1 MRQKNFCLPL
11 QTSGLPRYW
20 TTDVTFS
27 FSRVVEKKKD
37 LTDSRENTTRTRN
50 ALSRWSCCLRETLL
64 ESIIYNNNNNNNNN
78 NGRRIRDDDDDEE
91 DKIDV
96 ECEHFLDLVGPGDNP
111 PALLGLGVDRC
122 GDEMHRRR
130 LSFGRTVFG
139 AKHYHE

>member
-1 MRQKNFCLPL
+1 M
-11 QTSGLPRYW
+11 
-20 TTDVTFS
+20 
-27 FSRVVEKKKD
+27 
-37 LTDSRENTTRTRN
+37 TDSREYHAHETRFRVGVV
-50 ALSRWSCCLRETLL
+50 LRETLL
-64 ESIIYNNNNNNNNN
+64 ESIIYNNNN
-78 NGRRIRDDDDDEE
+78 GRRIRDDDDEEE

-139 AKHYHE
+139 AKQYHE